1 MKRDYLVFM
10 FDSRANLLVDGLLKF
25 FIVEDGPDLAIAVA
39 GPVGGAHLDLGLAYI
54 RPEIEFEFI

>member
-1 MKRDYLVFM
+1 M

-39 GPVGGAHLDLGLAYI
+39 GPVGGAHLDLGLAYV